1 MGSLGAEDGWLGLT
15 SQHRGLLSSGY
26 SQTLRWPSL
35 TPRGQL
41 FLLHS
46 TEWGWGWGD
55 NTQRSQAAP
64 STRLPKP
71 RLPTPQQRS
80 QEPKGHGHSPNFLGS
95 TARGSPMVRGP
106 MGALACSEWGT
117 RSCTDIPCQGK
128 GTGHSQTR
136 TQGQPCL
143 GPEDILVRDMALAL
157 SGAGLW
163 TDRHRSVHIKDTVRM
178 LCTCVQRGQ
187 AGRRGDQSLPHDRH
201 STSCCSYSSAL

>member
-1 MGSLGAEDGWLGLT
+1 MRWAEGSLGAEDGWLGLT

-35 TPRGQL
+35 TPWGQL

-64 STRLPKP
+64 STGLPRP

-80 QEPKGHGHSPNFLGS
+80 QEPKGHRHSPSFLGS

-128 GTGHSQTR
+128 GTGHSQTQ
-136 TQGQPCL
+136 TQGEPCL
-143 GPEDILVRDMALAL
+143 GPEALAL
-157 SGAGLW
+157 SGTGLR
-163 TDRHRSVHIKDTVRM
+163 TDQHRDAHIKDTVRM
-178 LCTCVQRGQ
+178 LLHVCAAR
-187 AGRRGDQSLPHDRH
+187 AGRPQRLSKLTTRH
-201 STSCCSYSSAL
+201 STASAATAPHLTG